1 MKVKYLFMSMVA
13 AFALAAC
20 SSENDAPVN
29 EPAITDGAHYAYVNF
44 AGKAVRAETE
54 SAVVTD
60 VDVKNALFL
69 FFKDGV
75 QVADPYFIKE
85 GMKDLD
91 GKPMTDIKKGGLI
104 VLSNMVV
111 KPTQLFVVLNYM
123 TNDIIS
129 EFKSLN
135 EKQLIAKMSDLRANT
150 EYNVEGV
157 NPFIMTNEAL
167 IKGGVV
173 KYGVACE
180 SNIKSTPDEARNNV
194 VTVKVDRVLAGVN
207 VKPET
212 SMTYEFSK
220 EKKFIDGEGNEIT
233 LEGDQIV
240 LDGEVVKVS
249 VEYPGYWIDQL
260 ATDNGYL
267 FKNAD
272 GSWTAGNPFTGAVGT
287 DGKVNWA
294 KSAAAVFLRR
304 PWKDDT
310 SGRLGEKG
318 AKFQLGDKK
327 YYMLE
332 NTSATNKPT
341 LIVCAKFKPK
351 NAETTFYRFMGRYF
365 TYDKLRDFFM
375 QDINFKTLYKED
387 GKTQFTANDFDWE
400 EFTVSKRSTLNPWE
414 AEFDVKAKDGVEYYK
429 YNGSELKK
437 QSPEEVK
444 AILDKVTTKC
454 KKWLKGQAYFHL
466 PFIHDGHFANPE
478 AAEEA
483 DKAEKIVA
491 QGIVRNHMYTISFN
505 KILGLGIPVAD
516 EDGTI
521 DPGTNPEE
529 ETDFHLAAK
538 IEINEWVMKNHS
550 GVILK

>member
-54 SAVVTD
+54 SEVVAD

-75 QVADPYFIKE
+75 QVADPYYIKE

-91 GKPMTDIKKGGLI
+91 GKPMTEIKKGGLI

-150 EYNVEGV
+150 MYNVEGG
-157 NPFIMTNEAL
+157 NPFIMTNEAI

-173 KYGVACE
+173 KHGVACE

-207 VKPET
+207 VKPEA

-220 EKKFIDGEGNEIT
+220 EKKFIDGEGQEIT
-233 LEGDQIV
+233 LNGNQIV
-240 LDGEVVKVS
+240 LDGEVVDVS

-272 GSWTAGNPFTGAVGT
+272 GSWTASNPFAGAVGA
-287 DGKVNWA
+287 DGKINWA
-294 KSAAAVFLRR
+294 KSAAAAFLRR
-304 PWKDDT
+304 PWKDDA
-310 SGRLGEKG
+310 SGRQGEKG
-318 AKFQLGDKK
+318 EKFQLGDKK

-332 NTSATNKPT
+332 NTSDANKPT
-341 LIVCAKFKPK
+341 LIVCAKFKP
-351 NAETTFYRFMGRYF
+351 NDNETTFYRFMGRYF
-365 TYDKLRDFFM
+365 TKEKLLEFFM
-375 QDINFKTLYKED
+375 QDINFKTLYKEE
-387 GKTQFTANDFDWE
+387 GKTQFAANDFDWE
-400 EFTVSKRSTLNPWE
+400 EFTVSKRSELKPWE
-414 AEFDVKAKDGVEYYK
+414 AEFDVKAKEGVDYYK

-437 QSPEEVK
+437 LDADDIK
-444 AILDKVTTKC
+444 AILAKVTTKC
-454 KKWLKGQAYFHL
+454 KKWLNGQAYFHRS
-466 PFIHDGHFANPE
+466 
-478 AAEEA
+478 EERRVG
-483 DKAEKIVA
+483 KEC
-491 QGIVRNHMYTISFN
+491 RSRWSPYH
-505 KILGLGIPVAD
+505 
-516 EDGTI
+516 
-521 DPGTNPEE
+521 
-529 ETDFHLAAK
+529 
-538 IEINEWVMKNHS
+538 
-550 GVILK
+550 